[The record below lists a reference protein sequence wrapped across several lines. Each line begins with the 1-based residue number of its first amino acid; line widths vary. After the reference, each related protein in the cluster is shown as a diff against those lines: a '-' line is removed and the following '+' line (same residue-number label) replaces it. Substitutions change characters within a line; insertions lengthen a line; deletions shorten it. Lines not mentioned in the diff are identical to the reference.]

1 MKLHSGLVI
10 VALMVLLTILE
21 EINWLNIPFWVYL
34 ALGAIYLILDILGVN
49 ERSITK

>member
-1 MKLHSGLVI
+1 MKLHTGIVI

-21 EINWLNIPFWVYL
+21 EINWIDITFWVYL
-34 ALGAIYLILDILGVN
+34 VLGAIYLILDILGVN